1 MKELLRSNNPVF
13 LSFAQSVLAEAGI
26 EALVFDIHMSV
37 MEGSIGALPRRLMVP
52 DDDLGR
58 ARAALAAA
66 ESLPAAEPD
75 DA

>member
-13 LSFAQSVLAEAGI
+13 LSFAQSVLADAGI

-52 DDDLGR
+52 DEDLGR

-66 ESLPAAEPD
+66 EPLPAVEPD

>member
-26 EALVFDIHMSV
+26 DTLVFDQHMSV

-52 DDDLGR
+52 DDQLSR
-58 ARAALAAA
+58 ARAALK
-66 ESLPAAEPD
+66 AAEPMD
-75 DA
+75 DAT

>member
-26 EALVFDIHMSV
+26 EALVFDQHMSV

-52 DDDLGR
+52 DDQLSQ
-58 ARAALAAA
+58 ARAALK
-66 ESLPAAEPD
+66 AAEPMD
-75 DA
+75 DAT